1 MRSASILS
9 LLGGIVALGLGAG
22 ATLMLLSLL
31 VGRPIGPKGLF
42 DVVTVHIATPA
53 RFVEPAPNGTGKVVR
68 GENTQGLKVTKIIPS
83 MRLVGLLVAG
93 ACCSGVGIALAQS
106 KGFARGARIAQYG
119 LMSNVVGILVWW
131 LTIMVTDW
139 TRYD

>member
-1 MRSASILS
+1 
-9 LLGGIVALGLGAG
+9 
-22 ATLMLLSLL
+22 MLLSLL

-42 DVVTVHIATPA
+42 DVVTVHIATPTRIVDLA
-53 RFVEPAPNGTGKVVR
+53 PGRPAPGRAGEVIKGTD
-68 GENTQGLKVTKIIPS
+68 TQGLKVIKIIPS

-93 ACCSGVGIALAQS
+93 ACCGGVGIALAQS
-106 KGFARGARIAQYG
+106 KGAARRARIAKYG